1 MKTRIFPLLMTA
13 AGFFPQGQ
21 NASAA
26 QQYEVVEAG
35 SSVGFLAVGKPG
47 FLKIKG
53 EGGSVKGNAEV
64 DGTAFKGTFNAMLPA
79 IKTGIDLR
87 DEHMHGKYL
96 ETGKFPE
103 AVLTLSEVKFENG
116 SAGKCS
122 FKGQLTV
129 KGVTKDAAGECNI
142 EGLAGD
148 TVTVKA
154 STEINIEDYPI
165 GVPSH
170 LGIKV
175 ADKITIS
182 TEFQAKK
189 KS

>member
-1 MKTRIFPLLMTA
+1 MKLRIFPVLMTA
-13 AGFFPQGQ
+13 AGFFPT
-21 NASAA
+21 APHAKAA
-26 QQYEVVEAG
+26 TQYEVIETG

-47 FLKIKG
+47 FLKIRG
-53 EGGSVKGNAEV
+53 EGGSVKGTAEV
-64 DGTAFKGTFNAMLPA
+64 EAGAFKGTFNAKLPA

-87 DEHMHGKYL
+87 DEHMHEKYL

-103 AVLTLSEVKFENG
+103 AILSLSEVTFDSGN
-116 SAGKCS
+116 AGKCS

-129 KGVTKDAAGECNI
+129 KNVAKDVQGTCNI
-142 EGLAGD
+142 DGLDGD
-148 TVTVKA
+148 TVSVKA

>member
-1 MKTRIFPLLMTA
+1 MKLRMFPLLMTA
-13 AGFFPQGQ
+13 AGFFPLTQK
-21 NASAA
+21 ASAA
-26 QQYEVVEAG
+26 QQYEVVETG

-53 EGGSVKGNAEV
+53 EGGTVTGNAEV
-64 DGTAFKGTFNAMLPA
+64 DGSAFKGTFNAKLPA

-87 DEHMHGKYL
+87 DEHMHEKYL
-96 ETGKFPE
+96 ETGKYPE
-103 AVLTLSEVKFENG
+103 ATLTLSEVKFANG
-116 SAGKCS
+116 SAGKCT
-122 FKGQLTV
+122 FKGDLTV
-129 KGVTKDAAGECNI
+129 KKVAKPVTGDCTI
-142 EGLAGD
+142 DGLTGD
-148 TVTVKA
+148 TVSVKA
-154 STEINIEDYPI
+154 ATEVNIEDFPI

>member
-1 MKTRIFPLLMTA
+1 MKARIFTLLMTA

-26 QQYEVVEAG
+26 QQYEVVESG

-53 EGGSVKGNAEV
+53 EGGSVKGNAEIE
-64 DGTAFKGTFNAMLPA
+64 GTAFKGTFNAKLSA
-79 IKTGIDLR
+79 LKTGIELR
-87 DEHMHGKYL
+87 DEHMHEKYL

-103 AVLTLSEVKFENG
+103 AALTLNEVKFENG
-116 SAGKCS
+116 SAGNCT

-129 KGVTKDAAGECNI
+129 KGVAKDVTGECNI
-142 EGLAGD
+142 NGLAGE
-148 TVTVKA
+148 TVSVKA
-154 STEINIEDYPI
+154 STEINIDDYPI

-189 KS
+189 KT

>member
-1 MKTRIFPLLMTA
+1 MKVRIFPLLMTA
-13 AGFFPQGQ
+13 AGFFPQAK

-26 QQYEVVEAG
+26 QQYEVVESG

-47 FLKIKG
+47 FLKIRG
-53 EGGSVKGNAEV
+53 EGGTVKGNAEV
-64 DGTAFKGTFNAMLPA
+64 EGNGFKGTFNAKLPA

-87 DEHMHGKYL
+87 DEHMHEKYL
-96 ETGKFPE
+96 ETGKYPE
-103 AVLTLSEVKFENG
+103 AILTLSEVKFENG
-116 SAGKCS
+116 IAGKCS
-122 FKGQLTV
+122 FKGELTV
-129 KGVTKDAAGECNI
+129 KNVAKPVTGDCTI
-142 EGLAGD
+142 DGLAGD
-148 TVTVKA
+148 TVSVKA
-154 STEINIEDYPI
+154 ATEINIEDFPI